1 MDNRQCLNHDATQ
14 ASTPDCWHQ
23 SRGADSV
30 EWGDIE
36 GRLQDQRD
44 LAAALAKKVDKV
56 PGKGLSTNDFTN
68 ADKLKLDS
76 LTNTNAHEIVAP
88 AAEPIFA
95 FTAVTLSADG
105 LHPADAATIGASDR
119 VLGVSLTAGST
130 GDPVR
135 VLTEGEVTNTGWA
148 FTEGDLLYV
157 GLNGVITPA
166 QVGDFCQMVGWA
178 VAPSKIFVRVGRA
191 ILRS

>member
-1 MDNRQCLNHDATQ
+1 MNNRQCLNHDATQ

-68 ADKLKLDS
+68 TDKAKLDS
-76 LTNTNAHEIVAP
+76 LVGTNAHEIVAT

-95 FTAVTLSADG
+95 LTAVTLSADG
-105 LHPADAATIGASDR
+105 LHRADAATMGASDR
-119 VLGVSLTAGST
+119 VLGVSLTAGVA
-130 GDPVR
+130 GAPVR
-135 VLTEGEVTNTGWA
+135 VLTEGLVTNTGWA
-148 FTEGDLLYV
+148 FTEGELLYV

-166 QVGDFCQMVGWA
+166 QEGGFCQMLGWA
-178 VAPSKIFVRVGRA
+178 VSPTKIFVRVGRA